1 MNDSPPDPVPA
12 RPSAT
17 APLIRLL
24 GCCPT
29 NAEAV
34 VDIHGVRWLVRSPFF
49 VPEPLDIADCAAKL
63 REYAEAD
70 AEARAANPS
79 LSPPMSEP
87 LRFTAMEEVI
97 DAIHARQLEYDMADR
112 PKRTPSGSEAL
123 HRAWWRY
130 RDEVQAVLQRIPT
143 EILEAVEQHL
153 LGRANSTVG
162 RLEQFDWLAKMV
174 RAQRGRR
181 ASYARMRAQEAEHPE
196 RPPQAFCV
204 FCQESCDF
212 GRIHRRRVRLWEKQH
227 HERRDPPRDVNRMS
241 RDEMAAEIVALRS
254 LLGYR
259 FAAARGAPK
268 EVVFL
273 AKEGWYTDPPSGDYG
288 WKATSKDGSWTAFEL
303 QKPDSWLEHEPT
315 LTTPCIRL
323 LHIDDQGDE
332 RIGHVATWP
341 EAVRLVRAGQ
351 LEGLRLVREEEEDEL
366 GAAPAPAAPP
376 EGSAP

>member
-1 MNDSPPDPVPA
+1 MTDSPPVPAPAPA

-24 GCCPT
+24 GWSPT

-63 REYAEAD
+63 RAYAEAE

-79 LSPPMSEP
+79 LPPPLSEP
-87 LRFTAMEEVI
+87 LRFTAMEDVI
-97 DAIHARQLEYDMADR
+97 DALHARQLEYDAADR
-112 PKRTPSGSEAL
+112 PTPTPSGSEAL

-130 RDEVQAVLQRIPT
+130 REEVQAALQRIPT
-143 EILEAVEQHL
+143 DTLEAVEQHL
-153 LGRANSTVG
+153 LHRANASVG

-196 RPPQAFCV
+196 RGPQPFCV
-204 FCQESCDF
+204 FCQETCDF
-212 GRIHRRRVRLWEKQH
+212 GRLHRRRVRLWEKQH
-227 HERRDPPRDVNRMS
+227 HERSDPPPDVNRMS
-241 RDEMAAEIVALRS
+241 RDEMAAEIVALRA
-254 LLGYR
+254 LLGHR

-273 AKEGWYTDPPSGDYG
+273 AKEGWYTDPPAGDFG
-288 WKATSKDGSWTAFEL
+288 WKVTSKGGSWTAFEL
-303 QKPDSWLEHEPT
+303 TKPDGWLEREPS
-315 LTTPCIRL
+315 LRVPCIRM
-323 LHIDDQGDE
+323 LHTDDEGE
-332 RIGHVATWP
+332 EHIGHVATWA
-341 EAVRLVRAGQ
+341 EAVRQMRAGHLQ
-351 LEGLRLVREEEEDEL
+351 GLRLVRDEEEE
-366 GAAPAPAAPP
+366 APA
-376 EGSAP
+376 SAEE